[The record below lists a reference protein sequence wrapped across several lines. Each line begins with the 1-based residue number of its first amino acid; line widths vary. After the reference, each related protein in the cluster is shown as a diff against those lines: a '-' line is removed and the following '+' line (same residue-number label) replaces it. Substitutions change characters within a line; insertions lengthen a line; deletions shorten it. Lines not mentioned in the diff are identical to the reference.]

1 MRKNRTRQRKTKS
14 KKGGGI
20 SRKSTAGKA
29 PRKSLTP
36 RAAIKTLNENGNN
49 GHNEDNRGNEN
60 SSKNEK
66 NLRIEELEKKLSAIH
81 DMSRN

>member
-14 KKGGGI
+14 KKGGGKPP
-20 SRKSTAGKA
+20 RKSTAGK
-29 PRKSLTP
+29 TP
-36 RAAIKTLNENGNN
+36 RKTLNENGNN

-60 SSKNEK
+60 SSKN
-66 NLRIEELEKKLSAIH
+66 LRIEELEKKLSAIH